1 MSEVTDD
8 RRRRWFDMGV
18 QAFGAARPG
27 APDVY
32 PCPLCARGFNTPHP
46 SVLSFED
53 VPPKS
58 VGGKPLLLTCR
69 QCNNKHGSDLDSHI
83 QAGRNLREI
92 VEGKRE
98 TWGRLRV
105 GEDRMTVKGTVF
117 AEDNALEE
125 MSGKS
130 NPAERD
136 AVESFVESQA
146 GKDAIGSE
154 LHFEFSIKHNEWK
167 ERVAW
172 LRVAYLYLSALLG
185 YTFVLREVLNPIRD
199 QFRRPDEK
207 LVPQLIKTMVDPIPE
222 DCIVSISRPSELV
235 SFAVKLQR
243 WTFFFPGFVDTDSF
257 YSRLAELPERGELS
271 VSGKRL
277 DFPTEPKYL
286 CDFHPELARYLAL
299 QQSGES
305 RDGD

>member
-1 MSEVTDD
+1 MPEATDY
-8 RRRRWFDMGV
+8 RRRQWFDLGV
-18 QAFGAARPG
+18 RALVAARPG
-27 APDVY
+27 APNVY
-32 PCPLCARGFNTPHP
+32 CCPLCIRGSDTAHP
-46 SVLSFED
+46 SVLSLED

-69 QCNNKHGSDLDSHI
+69 QCNNRHGSDLDSHI
-83 QAGRNLREI
+83 KAGRDLRDI

-105 GEDRMTVKGTVF
+105 GENRMTVKGTVF
-117 AEDNALEE
+117 GEDNALEE
-125 MSGKS
+125 IAGKS
-130 NPAERD
+130 NPPERD
-136 AVESFVESQA
+136 AVQSHLESLA
-146 GKDAIGSE
+146 GKDASGGE
-154 LHFEFSIKHNEWK
+154 FHFEFSIKHNEWR

-185 YTFVLREVLNPIRD
+185 YTFVLREVLNPVRD

-207 LVPQLIKTMVDPIPE
+207 LVPQVIKTMIDPIPE
-222 DCIVSISRPSELV
+222 DCIVSISRPAELV
-235 SFAVKLQR
+235 SFAVKLRR
-243 WTFFFPGFVDTDSF
+243 WMFFFPGFVDTDSF
-257 YSRLAELPERGELS
+257 YSRLSELPEKGELS

-277 DFPTEPKYL
+277 DIPTEPKFL

-305 RDGD
+305 RDVV